1 MLLDY
6 QMISNDVDRNK
17 HWDNLVEI
25 VEIVSTMRFS
35 QFLVTPTSMLTLHR
49 DKENIS
55 PKHWKTWLKHDT
67 PATMRQGR
75 ILV

>member
-1 MLLDY
+1 M
-6 QMISNDVDRNK
+6 
-17 HWDNLVEI
+17 EI